1 MSENELK
8 DRLKKAL
15 SVRNMKPIELSEK
28 TGIPKSAISQYM
40 SGYTKPKQ
48 DRIYLI
54 SKALN
59 INEAWLLGF
68 DVPMEKQ
75 NTSEPLTTISTK
87 NTEIS
92 KLIKSTQEL
101 TKTINLLNTNKP
113 INLNDIHIKE
123 ISKSLQQFQESLN
136 SPEMK
141 ALKKM
146 ADMATKQDE
155 SLLKAK
161 ATADTLRQQLDKV
174 LKSPLQQQLL
184 SNFSKLNDLG
194 QNKILEDIEDLTAL
208 PKYQKEEEDPSGNS

>member
-1 MSENELK
+1 
-8 DRLKKAL
+8 
-15 SVRNMKPIELSEK
+15 MKPIELSEK

-101 TKTINLLNTNKP
+101 TKTINFLNTNKP

-146 ADMATKQDE
+146 ADMATKQNE
-155 SLLKAK
+155 SLLKTQAIN
-161 ATADTLRQQLDKV
+161 ALQQQLDKT

-208 PKYQKEEEDPSGNS
+208 PKYQKEKEDPSGDS

>member
-48 DRIYLI
+48 DRVYLI
-54 SKALN
+54 SKALD

-75 NTSEPLTTISTK
+75 NTNEPLTTISTE
-87 NTEIS
+87 NNEIL
-92 KLIKSTQEL
+92 KLIENTQKL
-101 TKTINLLNTNKP
+101 TKTINFLNTNKP
-113 INLNDIHIKE
+113 INLNDTHIKE
-123 ISKSLQQFQESLN
+123 ISKSLKQFQEAFN

-161 ATADTLRQQLDKV
+161 ATADTLRQQLDKA

-184 SNFSKLNDLG
+184 SNFNKLNDLG
-194 QNKILEDIEDLTAL
+194 QNKILEDIEDLTSL
-208 PKYQKEEEDPSGNS
+208 PKYQKEKEEPSGDS